1 MSLALFLYDYYSVR
15 GNDVC
20 GLFFFLIV
28 SVFNSLSQIKTRLK
42 EFFKKATVTSYML
55 LNVTVYNVKLTI
67 CKRQ

>member
-42 EFFKKATVTSYML
+42 EFYKKATVTSYML

-67 CKRQ
+67 CKGQ